1 MVRYATRG
9 HLAEKSWSTGAT
21 KATTEKKLASVN
33 PIYSE
38 SISQSY

>member
-1 MVRYATRG
+1 MVRYTTRG
-9 HLAEKSWSTGAT
+9 HVAEKSWSTGAT